1 MVSSSGDDDI
11 YKYDTAKIGCKSD
24 SEMFNAELWECERGG
39 GGGERDELRDY
50 TSVFCLVNGDNAS
63 LPCL

>member
-1 MVSSSGDDDI
+1 MVSSGDDDI

-24 SEMFNAELWECERGG
+24 SEMFNAELWWECEGE
-39 GGGERDELRDY
+39 GGEDELRDY